1 MFAQLAAE
9 YKQLKAQK
17 ALLAG
22 DAGGAGAE
30 LEAGAAAAKGNATLA
45 KYGHAAQTH
54 GLPVSLLQDPT
65 SVAAMGG
72 SCGAL
77 EAEIQ
82 AIAAQ
87 MTALMGQADP
97 RTGMPRTLP
106 PTTMARMKACQ
117 EAKQALEGQ
126 VASGQLTVGAY
137 VESLVTIPPMTY
149 KS

>member
-17 ALLAG
+17 ALLEG

-30 LEAGAAAAKGNATLA
+30 LEAGAAAAAKGNATLA
-45 KYGHAAQTH
+45 KYGQAAQKH

-65 SVAAMGG
+65 SVTAMSG
-72 SCGAL
+72 SCGVL

-117 EAKQALEGQ
+117 EAKQALEGK
-126 VASGQLTVGAY
+126 VENGQLTVGAY
-137 VESLVTIPPMTY
+137 VESLVTIPPMI
-149 KS
+149 S

>member
-1 MFAQLAAE
+1 
-9 YKQLKAQK
+9 
-17 ALLAG
+17 
-22 DAGGAGAE
+22 
-30 LEAGAAAAKGNATLA
+30 
-45 KYGHAAQTH
+45 
-54 GLPVSLLQDPT
+54 
-65 SVAAMGG
+65 MGG
-72 SCGAL
+72 SCGVL

-137 VESLVTIPPMTY
+137 VESLVTILPMI
-149 KS
+149 S